1 MAVFSG
7 KLTRSTSSPIFVGDI
22 VKSHN
27 SGYFGKVIQLEDGTI
42 KVRLLNAWGIP
53 SCDLD
58 DNWDFVPEKEWSQWM
73 S

>member
-7 KLTRSTSSPIFVGDI
+7 KLTRSTGSPIFVGDI

-58 DNWDFVPEKEWSQWM
+58 DNWDFASKKERAQWM